1 MYTAEWNKK
10 YQATILTFT
19 LLLGNKL
26 SLKDKIYWSYWYR
39 NWFEI
44 QIILQNIQL
53 LIIFRWYFKNNFTKT
68 YQLLFFLFL
77 EIGGKLFILINYSLI
92 NFIK

>member
-26 SLKDKIYWSYWYR
+26 SLKDKMYWSYWYR

-68 YQLLFFLFL
+68 YRLLFFLFL
-77 EIGGKLFILINYSLI
+77 EIGEKLFILINYLLI
-92 NFIK
+92 NFIT